1 MTLNE
6 LERLI
11 SNLLRVG
18 VIEEVNTEKMVCRVR
33 TGDILTD
40 WIRWGADRAGAGR
53 SWWAPVAGEQVII
66 GAVNGELTTA
76 FVLCSLYSDKN
87 SAPSHSAQ
95 AMHKTFSDGA
105 VIEYEPET
113 GELTVTGIQKATVNA
128 AQKIDATAPE
138 VTVTASTQINFNTP
152 KVVCS
157 DNLTCAT
164 LNVEKG
170 GEMTGDIT
178 HKDGH
183 FSSNGVVVDNHS
195 HGGVERGGSWT
206 DGIK

>member
-18 VIEEVNTEKMVCRVR
+18 VVEEVDTEKMVCRVR

-76 FVLCSLYSDKN
+76 FVLCSLYSDAN
-87 SAPSHSAQ
+87 GAPSHSAQ

-164 LNVEKG
+164 LNVERG
-170 GEMTGDIT
+170 GEMTGNIT
-178 HKDGH
+178 HKDGK

>member
-18 VIEEVNTEKMVCRVR
+18 VVEEVDTEKMVCRVR

-40 WIRWGADRAGAGR
+40 WIRWGTDRAGAGR
-53 SWWAPVAGEQVII
+53 SWWPPVAGEQVII

-76 FVLCSLYSDKN
+76 FVLCSLYSDAN

-128 AQKIDATAPE
+128 AQKVDATAPE

-157 DNLTCAT
+157 ENLTCAT

-170 GEMTGDIT
+170 GEMTGNIT
-178 HKDGH
+178 HKGGK
-183 FSSNGVVVDNHS
+183 FSSNGVVIDDHN

-206 DGIK
+206 DGIE

>member
-18 VIEEVNTEKMVCRVR
+18 VVEEVDTEKMVCRVR

-53 SWWAPVAGEQVII
+53 SWHAPVAGEQVII

-170 GEMTGDIT
+170 GEMTGNIT
-178 HKDGH
+178 HKDGQ

>member
-18 VIEEVNTEKMVCRVR
+18 VVEEVDTEKMVCRVR
-33 TGDILTD
+33 TGRNLTD
-40 WIRWGADRAGAGR
+40 WIRWGTDRAGAGR
-53 SWWAPVAGEQVII
+53 SWWPPVAGEQVII

-76 FVLCSLYSDKN
+76 FVLCSLYSDAN
-87 SAPSHSAQ
+87 GAPSHSAQ

-113 GELTVTGIQKATVNA
+113 GELTVTGIKKATVNA

-170 GEMTGDIT
+170 GEMTGNIT
-178 HKDGH
+178 HKDGK

-195 HGGVERGGSWT
+195 HGGVERGDSWT

>member
-18 VIEEVNTEKMVCRVR
+18 VVEEVDTEKMVCRVR

-40 WIRWGADRAGAGR
+40 WIRWGTDRAGAGR

-105 VIEYEPET
+105 VIEYEPKT

-170 GEMTGDIT
+170 GEMTGNFNHTGGSIN
-178 HKDGH
+178 
-183 FSSNGVVVDNHS
+183 SNGVTLHTHK
-195 HGGVERGGSWT
+195 HGGVERGSSNT
-206 DGIK
+206 DSPA

>member
-18 VIEEVNTEKMVCRVR
+18 VVEEVDTEKMVCRVR

-40 WIRWGADRAGAGR
+40 WIRWGTDRAGAGR
-53 SWWAPVAGEQVII
+53 SWWTPVAGEQVII

-170 GEMTGDIT
+170 GEMTGNFNHTGGSIN
-178 HKDGH
+178 
-183 FSSNGVVVDNHS
+183 SNGVTLHTHK
-195 HGGVERGGSWT
+195 HGGVERGSSNT
-206 DGIK
+206 DSPA

>member
-18 VIEEVNTEKMVCRVR
+18 VVEEVDTEKMVCRVR

-53 SWWAPVAGEQVII
+53 SWWAPVASEQVII

-76 FVLCSLYSDKN
+76 FVLCSLYSDVN
-87 SAPSHSAQ
+87 GAPSRSAQ

-170 GEMTGDIT
+170 GEMTGNIT
-178 HKDGH
+178 HKDGK

>member
-18 VIEEVNTEKMVCRVR
+18 VVEEVDTEKMVCRVR
-33 TGDILTD
+33 AGRNLTD

-53 SWWAPVAGEQVII
+53 SWWAPVTGEQVLF

-76 FVLCSLYSDKN
+76 FVLCSLYSDAN

-170 GEMTGDIT
+170 GEMTGNIT
-178 HKDGH
+178 HKGGE

-206 DGIK
+206 DGVK

>member
-18 VIEEVNTEKMVCRVR
+18 VVEAVDTEKMVCRVR

-40 WIRWGADRAGAGR
+40 WIRWGTDRAGAGR

-128 AQKIDATAPE
+128 AQIIDATAPE

-170 GEMTGDIT
+170 GEMTGNFNHTGGSIN
-178 HKDGH
+178 
-183 FSSNGVVVDNHS
+183 SNGVTLHTHK
-195 HGGVERGGSWT
+195 HGGVERGSSNT
-206 DGIK
+206 DSPA

>member
-18 VIEEVNTEKMVCRVR
+18 VVEEVNTKKMVCRVR

-40 WIRWGADRAGAGR
+40 WIRWVADRAGAGR

-170 GEMTGDIT
+170 GEMTGNIT
-178 HKDGH
+178 HKDGQ

>member
-18 VIEEVNTEKMVCRVR
+18 VVEEVDTEKMVCRVR
-33 TGDILTD
+33 TGRNLTD
-40 WIRWGADRAGAGR
+40 WIRWCADRAGAGR

-128 AQKIDATAPE
+128 AQKIDATSPE

-170 GEMTGDIT
+170 GEMTGNIT
-178 HKDGH
+178 HKGGK
-183 FSSNGVVVDNHS
+183 FSSNGVVIDDHD

>member
-18 VIEEVNTEKMVCRVR
+18 VVEEVDTEKMVCRVR

-76 FVLCSLYSDKN
+76 FVLCSLYSDAN
-87 SAPSHSAQ
+87 GAPSHSAQ

-170 GEMTGDIT
+170 GEMTGNIT
-178 HKDGH
+178 HKGGK
-183 FSSNGVVVDNHS
+183 FSSNGVVIDDHD

>member
-18 VIEEVNTEKMVCRVR
+18 VVEEVDTEKMVCRVR

-76 FVLCSLYSDKN
+76 FVLCSLYSDAN
-87 SAPSHSAQ
+87 GAPSHSAQ

-164 LNVEKG
+164 LNVKKG
-170 GEMTGDIT
+170 GEMTGNIT
-178 HKDGH
+178 HKDGK

>member
-18 VIEEVNTEKMVCRVR
+18 VVEEVDTEKMVCRVR

-76 FVLCSLYSDKN
+76 FVLCSLYSDAN
-87 SAPSHSAQ
+87 GAPSHSAQ

-170 GEMTGDIT
+170 GEMTGNIT
-178 HKDGH
+178 HKDGE

>member
-18 VIEEVNTEKMVCRVR
+18 VVEEVSTEKMVCRVR
-33 TGDILTD
+33 SGDILTD
-40 WIRWGADRAGAGR
+40 WIRWGTDRAGAGR

-76 FVLCSLYSDKN
+76 FVLCSLYSDAN
-87 SAPSHSAQ
+87 GAPSLSAQ

-170 GEMTGDIT
+170 GEMTGNIT
-178 HKDGH
+178 HKDGK

>member
-18 VIEEVNTEKMVCRVR
+18 VVEEVDTEKMVCRVR

-53 SWWAPVAGEQVII
+53 SWWAPVAGEQVMI

-76 FVLCSLYSDKN
+76 FVLCSLYSDAN
-87 SAPSHSAQ
+87 GAPSHSAQ

-113 GELTVTGIQKATVNA
+113 GELTVTGIQKARVNA

-157 DNLTCAT
+157 NNLTCAT

-170 GEMTGDIT
+170 GEMTGNIT
-178 HKDGH
+178 HKGGK
-183 FSSNGVVVDNHS
+183 FSSNGVVIDDHN

>member
-18 VIEEVNTEKMVCRVR
+18 VVEEVDTEKMVCRVR

-76 FVLCSLYSDKN
+76 FVLCSLYSDAN
-87 SAPSHSAQ
+87 GAPSHSAQ

-170 GEMTGDIT
+170 GEMTGNFNHTGGSIN
-178 HKDGH
+178 
-183 FSSNGVVVDNHS
+183 SNGVTLHTHK
-195 HGGVERGGSWT
+195 HGGVERGSSNT
-206 DGIK
+206 DSPA

>member
-18 VIEEVNTEKMVCRVR
+18 VVEEVDTEKRVCRVR
-33 TGDILTD
+33 TGGNLTD

-53 SWWAPVAGEQVII
+53 SWWAPVAGEQVMI

-76 FVLCSLYSDKN
+76 FVLCSLYSDAN
-87 SAPSHSAQ
+87 GAPSHSAQ
-95 AMHKTFSDGA
+95 AMNTTFSDGA
-105 VIEYEPET
+105 VIEYEPAT
-113 GELTVTGIQKATVNA
+113 GTLKATGIKTALIDAAENITANSPVVVVNA
-128 AQKIDATAPE
+128 EEQIRL
-138 VTVTASTQINFNTP
+138 VTPTVI
-152 KVVCS
+152 CS

-164 LNVEKG
+164 LNVMQG
-170 GEMTGDIT
+170 GEMSGSFEHTG
-178 HKDGH
+178 GS
-183 FSSNGVVVDNHS
+183 FSSNGVVIHKHD

>member
-18 VIEEVNTEKMVCRVR
+18 VVEEVNTEEMVCRVR

-66 GAVNGELTTA
+66 GAVNGELTTG

-128 AQKIDATAPE
+128 VQKIDATAPE

-170 GEMTGDIT
+170 GEMTGNIT
-178 HKDGH
+178 HKGGE

>member
-18 VIEEVNTEKMVCRVR
+18 VVEEVDTEKMVCRVR

-76 FVLCSLYSDKN
+76 FVLCSLYSDAN
-87 SAPSHSAQ
+87 GAPSHSAQ

-164 LNVEKG
+164 LNVENG
-170 GEMTGDIT
+170 GEMTGNIT
-178 HKDGH
+178 HKGGK

>member
-18 VIEEVNTEKMVCRVR
+18 VVEEVDTEKMVCRVR

-53 SWWAPVAGEQVII
+53 SWHAPVAGEQVII

-76 FVLCSLYSDKN
+76 FVLCSLYSDKGQ
-87 SAPSHSAQ
+87 APSHSAE
-95 AMHKTFSDGA
+95 AMNKTFSDGA
-105 VIEYEPET
+105 VIEYEPAT
-113 GELTVTGIQKATVNA
+113 GTLKATGIKTALIDAGESITATSPVVVVNA
-128 AQKIDATAPE
+128 EENIRL
-138 VTVTASTQINFNTP
+138 VTPTVI
-152 KVVCS
+152 CS

-164 LNVEKG
+164 LNVMQG
-170 GEMTGDIT
+170 GEMSGSFEHTG
-178 HKDGH
+178 GS
-183 FSSNGVVVDNHS
+183 FSSNGVVIHKHE

>member
-18 VIEEVNTEKMVCRVR
+18 VVEEVDTEKMVCRVR

-76 FVLCSLYSDKN
+76 FVLCSLYSDA
-87 SAPSHSAQ
+87 SGAPSHSAQ

-170 GEMTGDIT
+170 GEMTGNIT
-178 HKDGH
+178 HKDGK

>member
-18 VIEEVNTEKMVCRVR
+18 VVEEVDTEKMVCRVR

-53 SWWAPVAGEQVII
+53 SWWPPVAGEQVII

-76 FVLCSLYSDKN
+76 FVLCSLYSDAN
-87 SAPSHSAQ
+87 GAPSHSAQ

-170 GEMTGDIT
+170 GEMTGNIT
-178 HKDGH
+178 HKDGK

>member
-18 VIEEVNTEKMVCRVR
+18 VVEEVDTKKMVCRVR

-40 WIRWGADRAGAGR
+40 WIRWGTDRAGAGR
-53 SWWAPVAGEQVII
+53 SWWPPDAGEQVII

-76 FVLCSLYSDKN
+76 FVLCSLYSDAN

-138 VTVTASTQINFNTP
+138 VTVTASAQINFNTP

-170 GEMTGDIT
+170 GEMTGNFNHTGGSIN
-178 HKDGH
+178 
-183 FSSNGVVVDNHS
+183 SNGVTLHTHK
-195 HGGVERGGSWT
+195 HGGVERGSSNT
-206 DGIK
+206 DTPA

>member
-18 VIEEVNTEKMVCRVR
+18 VVEEVSTEKMVCRVR

-40 WIRWGADRAGAGR
+40 WIRWGTDRAGAGR

-76 FVLCSLYSDKN
+76 FVLCSLYSDAN
-87 SAPSHSAQ
+87 GAPSLSAQ
-95 AMHKTFSDGA
+95 AMHKTFSDSA

-170 GEMTGDIT
+170 GEMTGNIT
-178 HKDGH
+178 HKDGK

>member
-18 VIEEVNTEKMVCRVR
+18 VVEEVNTEKMVCRVR

-40 WIRWGADRAGAGR
+40 WIRWGTDRAGAGR

-76 FVLCSLYSDKN
+76 FVLCSLYSDAN
-87 SAPSHSAQ
+87 GAPSHSAQ

-170 GEMTGDIT
+170 GEMTGNFNHTGGSIN
-178 HKDGH
+178 
-183 FSSNGVVVDNHS
+183 SNGVTLHTHK
-195 HGGVERGGSWT
+195 HGGVERGSSNT
-206 DGIK
+206 DSPA

>member
-18 VIEEVNTEKMVCRVR
+18 VVEEVDTEKMVCRVR

-53 SWWAPVAGEQVII
+53 SWWAPVTGEQVLL

-76 FVLCSLYSDKN
+76 FVLCSLYSDAN

-128 AQKIDATAPE
+128 AQKLMP
-138 VTVTASTQINFNTP
+138 P
-152 KVVCS
+152 PRS
-157 DNLTCAT
+157 DS
-164 LNVEKG
+164 
-170 GEMTGDIT
+170 
-178 HKDGH
+178 DGQH
-183 FSSNGVVVDNHS
+183 AD
-195 HGGVERGGSWT
+195 
-206 DGIK
+206 

>member
-18 VIEEVNTEKMVCRVR
+18 VVEEVDTEKMVCRVR

-76 FVLCSLYSDKN
+76 FVLCSLYSDAN
-87 SAPSHSAQ
+87 GAPSHSAQ

-170 GEMTGDIT
+170 GEMTGNIT
-178 HKDGH
+178 HQGGE

>member
-18 VIEEVNTEKMVCRVR
+18 VVEEVDTEKRVCRVR

-53 SWWAPVAGEQVII
+53 SWWAPVAGEQVLL

-76 FVLCSLYSDKN
+76 FVLCSLYSDAN
-87 SAPSHSAQ
+87 GAPSHSAQ

-164 LNVEKG
+164 LNVMQG
-170 GEMTGDIT
+170 GEMSGSFEHTG
-178 HKDGH
+178 GS
-183 FSSNGVVVDNHS
+183 FSSNGVVIHKHD

>member
-18 VIEEVNTEKMVCRVR
+18 VVEEVNTEKMVCRVR
-33 TGDILTD
+33 VGRNLTD

-66 GAVNGELTTA
+66 GAVNGELTTG

-128 AQKIDATAPE
+128 VQKIDATAPE

-170 GEMTGDIT
+170 GEMTGNIT
-178 HKDGH
+178 HKGGE

-206 DGIK
+206 DGVK

>member
-18 VIEEVNTEKMVCRVR
+18 VVEAVDTEKMVCRVR

-95 AMHKTFSDGA
+95 AMHKTFSDGT

-170 GEMTGDIT
+170 GEMTGNFT
-178 HKDGH
+178 HTGGCIN
-183 FSSNGVVVDNHS
+183 SNGVTLHTHK
-195 HGGVERGGSWT
+195 HGGVERGNSNT
-206 DGIK
+206 DTPV

>member
-18 VIEEVNTEKMVCRVR
+18 VVEEVNTEKMVCRVR

-40 WIRWGADRAGAGR
+40 WIRWGTDRAGAGR

-105 VIEYEPET
+105 VIGYEPET

-152 KVVCS
+152 KVACS

-170 GEMTGDIT
+170 GEMTGNIT
-178 HKDGH
+178 HKGGK
-183 FSSNGVVVDNHS
+183 FSSNGVVIDDHD

>member
-128 AQKIDATAPE
+128 AQIIDATAPE